1 MNTTSKYDDD
11 ISFLIEKIREVISLD
26 QNDEKYI
33 SELFERKSFKK
44 NELII
49 KEGKICQNLYF
60 IVKGMI
66 RFSIFINGKEK
77 IIVFKDSGSFFT
89 DLESLLLQN
98 PSRFSITAVEP
109 TSILYITN
117 SNLQIFY
124 KKINNGE
131 RFGRINM
138 QEIFLLVVSQL
149 TTIYSESPEQ
159 RYTNFLK
166 EYKHLIQRIPQYQI
180 ASYIGVTPQALCRI
194 KKKFLKQNL

>member
-1 MNTTSKYDDD
+1 MNILTKYDDD

-89 DLESLLLQN
+89 DLESLLVQN

-109 TSILYITN
+109 TSIFYITN

-124 KKINNGE
+124 KKVQYGE

-149 TTIYSESPEQ
+149 TTIFSESPEQ
-159 RYTNFLK
+159 RYINFLK
-166 EYKHLIQRIPQYQI
+166 EYKNLIQRIPQYQI